1 MVFPYSERSDN
12 MNIFIYAKLQEPV
25 SAFDDVINSIKSD
38 TDTVSITTE
47 NKRSFRELERIKNPS
62 YDSVYVISS
71 LSSLGINDAEIS
83 NQLNWFIENCVLLVI
98 CDVPATYQF
107 GVLQPMN
114 QAVLATLLQSLTQ
127 NKNIVAMPAKRSNSG
142 RNRLPFPDNWDE
154 LYEQWTNQKI
164 TSGQFLQMSG
174 LKKATFYNLLT
185 EYKNI
190 QAANEQYS
198 KRYKII

>member
-1 MVFPYSERSDN
+1 

-25 SAFDDVINSIKSD
+25 SAFDNVINAIKYD

-47 NKRSFRELERIKNPS
+47 NKRSFRKLECIKNPS
-62 YDSVYVISS
+62 YDNIYVISS
-71 LSSLGINDAEIS
+71 LSSLGINDTEIS
-83 NQLNWFIENCVLLVI
+83 NQLSWFIDNCVFLVV

-107 GVLQPMN
+107 GVSQPMN
-114 QAVLATLLQSLTQ
+114 QAVLTTLLQSLTQ
-127 NKNIVAMPAKRSNSG
+127 NKNIVAIPAKRSNSG
-142 RNRLPFPDNWDE
+142 RSRLPFPDNWDE

-198 KRYKII
+198 KRYKTV